1 VEEQSEDHSLGSNG
15 RFVVAGLGVVTGV
28 LLAIS
33 ALHKDLGLP
42 TCLAA
47 VAIVAVVSWKAKSN
61 PLTPA
66 RHVSWS
72 TLGLVAAL
80 FILVNAVETAGA
92 LQYVGEGLSWVEHL
106 PAVMGAFVTAFTV
119 GVTNNLLNNLPVGLI
134 TGAVLAKAQVKELL
148 VNAALI
154 GVDLGPN
161 LSVTGSLATILWLLA
176 LRRERLDV
184 SFRDFLKVGV
194 LAMPVALLA
203 SVFGL
208 LLVER
213 IW

>member
-1 VEEQSEDHSLGSNG
+1 
-15 RFVVAGLGVVTGV
+15 
-28 LLAIS
+28 
-33 ALHKDLGLP
+33 
-42 TCLAA
+42 
-47 VAIVAVVSWKAKSN
+47 VSFKAKSN

-80 FILVNAVETAGA
+80 FILVNAVESAGA
-92 LQYVGEGLSWVEHL
+92 LEYVQEGLRWVKHL
-106 PAVMGAFVTAFTV
+106 PDVMGAFVTAFTV
-119 GVTNNLLNNLPVGLI
+119 GIANNFLNNLPVGLI
-134 TGAVLAKAQVKELL
+134 AGAVLAKEQMKDLL

-176 LRRERLDV
+176 LRRERLHV

-203 SVFGL
+203 SIFGL
-208 LLVER
+208 LLVQK